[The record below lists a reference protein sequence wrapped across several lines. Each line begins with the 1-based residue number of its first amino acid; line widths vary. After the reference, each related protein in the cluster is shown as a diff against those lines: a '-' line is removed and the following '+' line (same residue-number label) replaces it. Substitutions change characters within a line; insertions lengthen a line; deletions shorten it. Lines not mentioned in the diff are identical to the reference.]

1 MRRDLATFVV
11 RQQERGAARD
21 ALGCHRGQAAAVYD
35 KVNPGEMAKAE
46 QPIRQSARDTMKPGR
61 RRRRGL
67 GPSPGLLPKRNP
79 PEFRGVTMPFIMDAN
94 QSRTAINPDTNS
106 RMFIKSGPQMEH
118 KDAIFTSPSISLEF
132 GIEIRRKFLDQPVAT
147 NDPRNPCVMLSAGD
161 LNRALAAQGMH
172 DFERNT
178 RLIEYLIQMI
188 AFINRNTPLA
198 NAPFL
203 WSDYERLRPDRWLY
217 HMPSDE
223 ELLKLTLTSK

>member
-1 MRRDLATFVV
+1 MEVERKLAEMRRDLATFVV

-94 QSRTAINPDTNS
+94 
-106 RMFIKSGPQMEH
+106 H
-118 KDAIFTSPSISLEF
+118 AIFTSPSISLEF